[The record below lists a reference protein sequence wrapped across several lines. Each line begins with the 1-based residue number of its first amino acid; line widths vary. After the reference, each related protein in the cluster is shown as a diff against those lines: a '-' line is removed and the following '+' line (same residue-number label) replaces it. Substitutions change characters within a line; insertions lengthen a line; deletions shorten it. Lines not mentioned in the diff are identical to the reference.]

1 MKLTKL
7 GISFTIALAFLA
19 AVPVLL
25 NASPAFAR
33 STSQEATDQSDRQ
46 IQADLA
52 SEFNKNRFKD
62 VEVSVDGG
70 VVTLKGTVHLC
81 ADKDE
86 AAKKAVHAM
95 KAIAIRNE
103 IRVAGVQV
111 SDQDLQADLVKKLQY
126 DRVGYGTTTFNA
138 ISVAVRDGVV
148 TLGGHAYGPIEKS
161 SALAVASYTPGVQ
174 DVIDGIDV
182 DPVSPM
188 DDMIRLRVARL
199 VYGYPSLFK
208 YAIDPGRPIRI
219 SVQNGNVTLYGVV
232 DTAADRDLANIRAN
246 SAQGVF
252 KVTNELRV
260 ESAISERD

>member
-1 MKLTKL
+1 MKLTRF
-7 GISFTIALAFLA
+7 GIHTTVLLAFLA
-19 AVPVLL
+19 TMPVLL
-25 NASPAFAR
+25 DTPSVFAS
-33 STSQEATDQSDRQ
+33 SIGQEVTDKNDRQ
-46 IQADLA
+46 IQSDLT

-62 VEVSVDGG
+62 VQVSVSGG
-70 VVTLKGTVHLC
+70 VVTLKGTVQLF
-81 ADKDE
+81 ADKDDAE
-86 AAKKAVHAM
+86 RKAIHAKKSIAV
-95 KAIAIRNE
+95 RNE
-103 IRVAGVQV
+103 IRVDGIKV
-111 SDQDLQADLVKKLQY
+111 SDQDLQTELVKKLQY

-138 ISVAVRDGVV
+138 ISVSVQDGVV
-148 TLGGHAYGPIEKS
+148 TLGGHAYGPIDKS

-199 VYGYPSLFK
+199 IYGYPSLFK

-260 ESAISERD
+260 ESDVSERN